1 MTVVRP
7 AQTAYRLRVIE
18 PIATLCLQRLVHVC
32 VASQPQPSRGPLCV
46 RLLPDFHRDGSLV
59 VCMCG
64 PSVVDQLQHRC
75 VNA

>member
-32 VASQPQPSRGPLCV
+32 VLRPNLNPLAV
-46 RLLPDFHRDGSLV
+46 R
-59 VCMCG
+59 C
-64 PSVVDQLQHRC
+64 
-75 VNA
+75 A